1 MTDPISSFGRQFAL
15 DQAKT
20 ANSKAEKRPLASA
33 DTVANQGAAK
43 SDSVELSLAAQLSS
57 EPVFDRQKVDQ
68 IKQAIEQGQYAVDP
82 KRVAEQFMAI
92 ERMIR

>member
-1 MTDPISSFGRQFAL
+1 
-15 DQAKT
+15 
-20 ANSKAEKRPLASA
+20 
-33 DTVANQGAAK
+33 
-43 SDSVELSLAAQLSS
+43 LAAQLSN

>member
-15 DQAKT
+15 DQTKT
-20 ANSKAEKRPLASA
+20 AGTKAEKRSALSA
-33 DTVANQGAAK
+33 DAMAGKGVAKG
-43 SDSVELSLAAQLSS
+43 DSVELSLAAQLSN